1 MASFLTKYEDETYA
15 LMRIMAGLLFVLFGT
30 QKLFGFPGPPQQPAP
45 EFVIYGAGT
54 IEFVGGTLIAVG
66 LFTRWAAFLCSG
78 LMAAAYWL
86 GHGFNGFWPV
96 LNQGTL
102 AVIYCFLFLHISAKG
117 SGKWSADGMLGRS
130 S

>member
-1 MASFLTKYEDETYA
+1 MHSCASWPACSSIF
-15 LMRIMAGLLFVLFGT
+15 FGT
-30 QKLFGFPGPPQQPAP
+30 QKLFGFRGPLQQPSP
-45 EFVIYGAGT
+45 EFVIYGAGP

-66 LFTRWAAFLCSG
+66 LFTRWAAFLCWG

-102 AVIYCFLFLHISAKG
+102 AAIYCFLFLHISAKG
-117 SGKWSADGMLGRS
+117 PGKWSADGMLGRS
-130 S
+130 G